1 MGDPAILVLGAAA
14 GALVA
19 WLTSMFALPTAL
31 HMFGQPKGLGLPLS
45 VEEKQKRE
53 HFVRR
58 LYTVVAPLACGVMGA
73 VFALQ
78 MFGSG
83 EWVR

>member
-1 MGDPAILVLGAAA
+1 MGDPAILVLGATA

-19 WLTSMFALPTAL
+19 WLTSISALPTAL
-31 HMFGQPKGLGLPLS
+31 HMFGRSKGLGLPLS
-45 VEEKQKRE
+45 IEEKQMRE
-53 HFVRR
+53 HLVRR
-58 LYTVVAPLACGVMGA
+58 LYTVVAPLVCGVGGA